1 MCPKKVNASERVRR
15 VSLHLA
21 FKGRL
26 ASNLLPEIVCG
37 VDDQTL
43 AFKELGKTR
52 IGRKRGNILRN
63 CE

>member
-1 MCPKKVNASERVRR
+1 MRLRKDNASGRIRR

-21 FKGRL
+21 FKGRVV
-26 ASNLLPEIVCG
+26 SNGLPKIVCG
-37 VDDQTL
+37 VEVQTL

>member
-1 MCPKKVNASERVRR
+1 MRSRKVDASERVRR

-21 FKGRL
+21 FKGKL
-26 ASNLLPEIVCG
+26 ASNLLPEIVCE
-37 VDDQTL
+37 VEDQTL